1 MGAWWQWEY
10 GGSGSMVAVGICPI
24 SLPCLRM
31 VLTGIQDEVIEPQP
45 TMNIPGVLRGSGGGE
60 GSWG

>member
-1 MGAWWQWEY
+1 M
-10 GGSGSMVAVGICPI
+10 GICPI

-45 TMNIPGVLRGSGGGE
+45 TMNIPGVLRGSGGGD